1 MAAFVRPP
9 SHRRLGGGS
18 RSNPLRSGGADG
30 RKSFHAI
37 NIPRISAG
45 SEERL
50 NATQP
55 SRAVQRVSGWF
66 YDGQR
71 FREGTVGWEEDV
83 IVEIRSGRT
92 RRPLAE
98 GLILPGLERAHAP
111 RRRDR
116 DPGIERDDRGAGRPT
131 AWPQ

>member
-66 YDGQR
+66 SDGQR

-83 IVEIRSGRT
+83 VIEIRSGRA
-92 RRPLAE
+92 RRLLAE
-98 GLILPGLERAHAP
+98 GLILPVVWEAHA
-111 RRRDR
+111 
-116 DPGIERDDRGAGRPT
+116 DPGVHVGTQLG
-131 AWPQ
+131 